1 MQETQ
6 FQSLGWEG
14 SLEEEMATHSSIPAW
29 EIPWTEEPGGPQSMG
44 SQRVRAYWETDY
56 AHIHKFRT
64 VLKLGVCFQHRDSGA
79 EVGKLWPSLVFC
91 PERQKWGQGS
101 QATLPSTPVGSETKA
116 THTEPWRTPEG
127 TPTTGGGPLQEVCF
141 LHALALLVQA
151 QFLVEDL

>member
-6 FQSLGWEG
+6 AQSLGGEG

-29 EIPWTEEPGGPQSMG
+29 EIPRTEEPGGPQSMG
-44 SQRVRAYWETDY
+44 SQRVRPSWDTDSS
-56 AHIHKFRT
+56 HMHKFWK

-79 EVGKLWPSLVFC
+79 KVGKLWPSLVFC

-116 THTEPWRTPEG
+116 AHTRSRKGPRRARPRREGDPFRKSAFSTP
-127 TPTTGGGPLQEVCF
+127 
-141 LHALALLVQA
+141 
-151 QFLVEDL
+151 